1 MVGVQVP
8 DRVHSGD
15 HSHGGVVL
23 LNRATGRWH
32 VLNATAGDLWRSWQ
46 AGEDFE
52 EGVAGVASR
61 YPDVSPDRIRA
72 DAEHLLNELIARGLL
87 HVTLPD
93 SAAAVTMARTAHSR
107 VAIAHPARRGRLM
120 RPVAF
125 CCLLLAVICARLP
138 FRATYRLVHALRKGW
153 CRIPLTWE
161 RACSVVAAIH
171 LAARWYPGRA
181 ACLELSLAAV
191 LLAALSCRR
200 LDWCLGAA
208 ADPYRFHAW
217 VETGGQPVPGPGE
230 PTEHA
235 RYLRVLKV

>member
-1 MVGVQVP
+1 MIEIQVP

-15 HSHGGVVL
+15 HPHGGVVL

-46 AGEDFE
+46 SGEDFE

-61 YPDVSPDRIRA
+61 YPDVSSNRIRA
-72 DAEHLLNELIARGLL
+72 DAEHLLNELVARGLL

-93 SAAAVTMARTAHSR
+93 CAAAITMAEAAPPHG
-107 VAIAHPARRGRLM
+107 VIAGAARRRRPMRL
-120 RPVAF
+120 VAF
-125 CCLLLAVICARLP
+125 FCLLLAVICTRLP
-138 FRATYRLVHALRKGW
+138 FRATCRLVYALRKSW
-153 CRIPLTWE
+153 CRTPLAWE
-161 RACSVVAAIH
+161 RACSMVTAVH

-217 VETGGQPVPGPGE
+217 VETAGQPVPGPGE